1 MRKKLSEMTPFER
14 VLPRLK
20 GLSNDESE
28 DVAVKILGQVVA
40 KHIFV
45 NGEGADYFDALVKK
59 ICDATDQYKDKH
71 SLEISIARAIKR
83 QEESKC
89 KVVEMYRVK

>member
-28 DVAVKILGQVVA
+28 DVAVKNLGQVVA

-59 ICDATDQYKDKH
+59 ICDATDQYKEEH
-71 SLEISIARAIKR
+71 SLELSIARADIR

-89 KVVEMYRVK
+89 KVVDMYHVK